1 MATTSKR
8 ISQLTTFT
16 KTQHDP
22 LWQSCVVPAN
32 FNDLT
37 APEYPDTYK
46 VPLSDMFLNIKD
58 ASFSGDVTFKKPI
71 NVQSSPIL
79 MGTTTTTGGNT
90 TKDRNQSNSFIFKGT
105 TVGNPVISYVTL
117 TSDAN
122 SLQYLQIQVGS
133 SWFFK
138 LFVIGI
144 SSKQA
149 SNSTSVEFN
158 GIIRN
163 NNLNE
168 VTFVGTPSKM
178 IHSRDNISTDVR
190 IEPSNTLGNKTILI
204 KADGGTDINDTYN
217 WTGRLDIVQV

>member
-58 ASFSGDVTFKKPI
+58 ASFSGDVSFKKPI
-71 NVQSSPIL
+71 SVQNSPIL
-79 MGTTTTTGGNT
+79 MGNPTE
-90 TKDRNQSNSFIFKGT
+90 KNQSNSFIFKGT
-105 TVGNPVISYVTL
+105 TVGNSVTL

-122 SLQYLQIQVGS
+122 SKQYLLMNTRT

-144 SSKQA
+144 SNKQL
-149 SNSTSVEFN
+149 SNSTSVEFT

-163 NNLNE
+163 NTLGE

-178 IHSRDNISTDVR
+178 IHSRDNINTDV
-190 IEPSNTLGNKTILI
+190 TIAANSIVGDRTI
-204 KADGGTDINDTYN
+204 KINAVGGTDTSDTYT
-217 WTGRLDIVQV
+217 WTARLDIVQV

>member
-37 APEYPDTYK
+37 TPEYPDTYK

-58 ASFSGDVTFKKPI
+58 ASFSGDVSFKKPI
-71 NVQSSPIL
+71 SVQNSPIL
-79 MGTTTTTGGNT
+79 MGNPTE
-90 TKDRNQSNSFIFKGT
+90 KNQSNSFIFKGT
-105 TVGNPVISYVTL
+105 TIGNPVISSVTL

-122 SLQYLQIQVGS
+122 SQPYLLMNS
-133 SWFFK
+133 STSWFFK

-144 SSKQA
+144 SNKQV
-149 SNSTSVEFN
+149 SNSTSVEFT
-158 GIIRN
+158 GIIRHSG
-163 NNLNE
+163 LGE

-178 IHSRDNISTDVR
+178 IHSRDNINTDVT
-190 IEPSNTLGNKTILI
+190 IAASSVVGDKTIKI
-204 KADGGTDINDTYN
+204 NAFGGIDTSEKYS
-217 WTGRLDIVQV
+217 WTARLDIVQV

>member
-8 ISQLTTFT
+8 ISQLTQFT

-58 ASFSGDVTFKKPI
+58 ASFSGDVSFKKPI
-71 NVQSSPIL
+71 SVQNSPIL
-79 MGTTTTTGGNT
+79 MGASTE
-90 TKDRNQSNSFIFKGT
+90 KNQSNSFIFKGT
-105 TVGNPVISYVTL
+105 TVGNSVTL

-122 SLQYLQIQVGS
+122 SQPYLLMNNS
-133 SWFFK
+133 TSWFFK

-144 SSKQA
+144 SNKQF
-149 SNSTSVEFN
+149 SNSTSVEFT

-163 NNLNE
+163 NTLGE

-178 IHSRDNISTDVR
+178 IHSRDNINTDAI
-190 IEPSNTLGNKTILI
+190 IEADNRVGYKTIKI
-204 KADGGTDINDTYN
+204 NAVGGTDVNDTYS
-217 WTGRLDIVQV
+217 WTARLDIVYIKA

>member
-8 ISQLTTFT
+8 ISQLTQFT

-58 ASFSGDVTFKKPI
+58 ASFSGDVSFKKPI
-71 NVQSSPIL
+71 SVQNSPIL
-79 MGTTTTTGGNT
+79 MGNPTE
-90 TKDRNQSNSFIFKGT
+90 KNQSNSFIFKGT
-105 TVGNPVISYVTL
+105 TIGNTVPL

-122 SLQYLQIQVGS
+122 SKQYLLMNTRT

-144 SSKQA
+144 SNKQL
-149 SNSTSVEFN
+149 SNSTSVEFT

-163 NNLNE
+163 NSVGE

-178 IHSRDNISTDVR
+178 IHSRDNINTDV
-190 IEPSNTLGNKTILI
+190 TIAASSVMGDTTI
-204 KADGGTDINDTYN
+204 KINAVGGTDTSDTYT
-217 WTGRLDIVQV
+217 WTARLDIVQV

>member
-37 APEYPDTYK
+37 DPEYPDTYK

-58 ASFSGDVTFKKPI
+58 ASFSGDVSFKKPI
-71 NVQSSPIL
+71 SVQNSPIL
-79 MGTTTTTGGNT
+79 MGNPTE
-90 TKDRNQSNSFIFKGT
+90 KNQSNSFIFKGT
-105 TVGNPVISYVTL
+105 TVGNSVTL
-117 TSDAN
+117 TSDDN
-122 SLQYLQIQVGS
+122 SKQYLLMNTRT

-144 SSKQA
+144 SNKQL
-149 SNSTSVEFN
+149 SNSTSVEFT

-163 NNLNE
+163 NTLGE

-178 IHSRDNISTDVR
+178 IHSRDNINTDV
-190 IEPSNTLGNKTILI
+190 TIAANSIVGDRTI
-204 KADGGTDINDTYN
+204 KINAVGGTDTSDTYT
-217 WTGRLDIVQV
+217 WTARLDIVQV

>member
-8 ISQLTTFT
+8 ISQLTQFT

-58 ASFSGDVTFKKPI
+58 ASFSGDVSFKKPI
-71 NVQSSPIL
+71 SVQNSPIL
-79 MGTTTTTGGNT
+79 MGNPTE
-90 TKDRNQSNSFIFKGT
+90 KNQSNSFIFKGT
-105 TVGNPVISYVTL
+105 TVGNPVISSVTL

-122 SLQYLQIQVGS
+122 SQPYLLMNAS
-133 SWFFK
+133 TSWFFK

-144 SSKQA
+144 SNKQL
-149 SNSTSVEFN
+149 SNSTSVEFT

-163 NNLNE
+163 NTLGD

-178 IHSRDNISTDVR
+178 IHSRDNINTDVT
-190 IEPSNTLGNKTILI
+190 IEASSAAGDKTIKI
-204 KADGGTDINDTYN
+204 KAFGGTETSETYS
-217 WTGRLDIVQV
+217 WTARLDIVYIKV